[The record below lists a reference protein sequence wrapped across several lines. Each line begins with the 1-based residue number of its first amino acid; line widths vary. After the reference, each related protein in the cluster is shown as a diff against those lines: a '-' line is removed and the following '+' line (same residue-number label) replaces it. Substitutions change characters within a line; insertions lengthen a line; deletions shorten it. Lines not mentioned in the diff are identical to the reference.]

1 MNCLRIFS
9 LKILL
14 SVFLIFSYSITAETK
29 KLLILGDSIS
39 AGYGIKESQNWVAL
53 IENNLEQ
60 KGINLKI
67 VNSSISGDTTI
78 GGVTRIDGVLKKHK
92 PDYVLIEL
100 GGNDALRGYPISNIK
115 DNLEKIVT
123 RIKKQDSKPFLM
135 QIKIPPNYGKKY
147 IQAFEKVYLEVSN
160 KEEIPLFSFM
170 LEKVALN
177 GNLMQPDGIHPNA
190 KAQPLIA
197 REIETVLMKEIKF
210 P

>member
-1 MNCLRIFS
+1 MNCLRIYR
-9 LKILL
+9 LKTLL
-14 SVFLIFSYSITAETK
+14 LAFLIFSYSITAETK

-39 AGYGIKESQNWVAL
+39 AGYGIKESQNWVSL
-53 IENNLEQ
+53 IGNNLEQ
-60 KGINLKI
+60 KGVNLKI
-67 VNSSISGDTTI
+67 INSSISGDTTV

-115 DNLEKIVT
+115 NNLEKIVT
-123 RIKKQDSKPFLM
+123 RIKKQNSKPFLM

-177 GNLMQPDGIHPNA
+177 DNLMQLDGIHPNE
-190 KAQPLIA
+190 KAQPIIA
-197 REIETVLMKEIKF
+197 EKIVSSLIKF
-210 P
+210 LE